1 MPTSRDN
8 YLICVP
14 VFSRMQWWKVVIWL
28 VNKYEVEKIHKTNTT
43 KFLFKN
49 VPQLEQSGFLEYQL
63 HVGEIVLYFFKH
75 F

>member
-1 MPTSRDN
+1 
-8 YLICVP
+8 
-14 VFSRMQWWKVVIWL
+14 